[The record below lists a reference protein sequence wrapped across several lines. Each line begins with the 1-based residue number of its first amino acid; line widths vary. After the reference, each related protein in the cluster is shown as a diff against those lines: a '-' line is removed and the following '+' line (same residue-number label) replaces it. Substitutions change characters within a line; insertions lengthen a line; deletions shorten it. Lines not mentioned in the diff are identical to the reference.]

1 MPELRS
7 WLRYVLAMGQLATV
21 CPRLP
26 VYTQRWRS
34 AFKGLARPCK
44 KRASTRETSSTLT
57 VIAMTSIQF
66 AQRETSGK
74 ILEVKVF
81 TGGGGDM

>member
-7 WLRYVLAMGQLATV
+7 WLRYFLAMWQFATV

-34 AFKGLARPCK
+34 AFTELAQQCK
-44 KRASTRETSSTLT
+44 KRASTCETSNTLT
-57 VIAMTSIQF
+57 VIAMTSTQF
-66 AQRETSGK
+66 AQRETGGE

-81 TGGGGDM
+81 TGGGGDV